1 MLKRLLGD
9 PNARKLRRYAPIVSD
24 INILEEDYASLSDDG
39 LRSRVGEFRLKFE
52 KAASQSSS
60 ELALMDE
67 LLPDVFAVVRE
78 ASKRVLGMRHFDV
91 QLMGGDGFARR
102 ADSGNENWRGQD
114 ASFYLANIFKCVNGK
129 RCTRSDCE

>member
-1 MLKRLLGD
+1 MLKQLIGD

-24 INILEEDYASLSDDG
+24 INILEEDYSSLSDDD
-39 LRSRVGEFRLKFE
+39 LRSRVGEFRLKIQ
-52 KAASQSSS
+52 KASESSS

-91 QLMGGDGFARR
+91 QLMGGM
-102 ADSGNENWRGQD
+102 
-114 ASFYLANIFKCVNGK
+114 V
-129 RCTRSDCE
+129 